1 MSDPQEVFYSLMDKY
16 NSGVEPLQNWTTV
29 DIVALIDAADAEL
42 QNRAPPDSGDHGD
55 HCEFIDNAEEDYE

>member
-29 DIVALIDAADAEL
+29 DIVALIDASDAEL
-42 QNRAPPDSGDHGD
+42 QNRAPPDSVPFDNYDSH
-55 HCEFIDNAEEDYE
+55 DNAEEDYE